1 MQRLYLWDFLDVAD
15 NHMFAPFNLEDMF
28 EILSETEDSDSDW
41 SDIDILLT

>member
-1 MQRLYLWDFLDVAD
+1 MLG
-15 NHMFAPFNLEDMF
+15 PFNLEDMF